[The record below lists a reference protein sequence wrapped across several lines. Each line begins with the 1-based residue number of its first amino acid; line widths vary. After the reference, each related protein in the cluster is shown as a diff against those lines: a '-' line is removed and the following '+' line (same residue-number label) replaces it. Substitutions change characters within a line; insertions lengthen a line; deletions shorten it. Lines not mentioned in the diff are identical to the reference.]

1 MFNLQLDW
9 DRPNQLSS
17 QSANHILRIRL
28 NPTNPGSRTL
38 PLHLAI
44 ALDTSQSMK
53 GEKLTSAKQA
63 CQEIFKHLRDHDKLS
78 LASYS
83 HKVNSLLNQVQG
95 NDQQAQTTMINQL
108 KAEGVTRT
116 DLALNWLKKTLSRE
130 SGVIRVGILVT
141 DGHATNSS
149 GTLLEDLNP
158 LLNQTAELNQAG
170 IILCT
175 VGLGNAANFNTEFL
189 VNLSDRGRG
198 AFLYADRPE
207 DLSQQLQERL
217 TACQSIATDE
227 LKLQLQPL
235 NGATLQGFCQFRP
248 EYLPLEETAP
258 NQLTLSAIRANQPTD
273 ILVNIKV
280 PAQGFGEAPTTKPFL
295 NIELTG
301 QNFTPIQAQTNLQYT
316 NSYREAQQVNTE
328 VNSDR
333 LGWIMN
339 QCSTDLTRTSDP
351 NRTGELLVDLQIA
364 ATKSGHTAIAQQAAQ
379 QLTDLQ
385 KSGKLDAH
393 QLTSLLQET
402 RKQGS
407 HL

>member
-44 ALDTSQSMK
+44 ALDTSQSMN
-53 GEKLTSAKQA
+53 GAKLTAAKQA
-63 CQEIFKHLRDHDKLS
+63 CQEIFKHLRDQDQLS

-83 HKVNSLLNQVQG
+83 HRVNSLLNQAQG
-95 NDQQAQTTMINQL
+95 NDPQAQTMIDQL
-108 KAEGVTRT
+108 QAEGVTRT
-116 DLALNWLKKTLSRE
+116 DLALNWFKKALPQQP
-130 SGVIRVGILVT
+130 GMIRVGILVT
-141 DGHATNSS
+141 DGHATNSG

-158 LLNQTAELNQAG
+158 LLAQTTELTEAG

-189 VNLSDRGRG
+189 VNLSDRGQG
-198 AFLYADRPE
+198 AFIYADRPE

-227 LKLQLQPL
+227 LQLQLQPL

-258 NQLTLSAIRANQPTD
+258 NQLTLKGIRAHQPTD
-273 ILVNIKV
+273 ILVNLNV
-280 PAQGFGEAPTTKPFL
+280 PAQGFGEAPTRKPFL
-295 NIELTG
+295 NIELTVP
-301 QNFTPIQAQTNLQYT
+301 NLAPIPAQASLQYT
-316 NSYREAQQVNTE
+316 NSYREAQQVNPE

-351 NRTGELLVDLQIA
+351 HRTGELLVDLQVA
-364 ATKSGHTAIAQQAAQ
+364 ATKSGQTAIAQQAAQ
-379 QLTDLQ
+379 QLADLQ
-385 KSGKLDAH
+385 QSGKLDAH
-393 QLTSLLQET
+393 RLTNLLQET

-407 HL
+407 QL